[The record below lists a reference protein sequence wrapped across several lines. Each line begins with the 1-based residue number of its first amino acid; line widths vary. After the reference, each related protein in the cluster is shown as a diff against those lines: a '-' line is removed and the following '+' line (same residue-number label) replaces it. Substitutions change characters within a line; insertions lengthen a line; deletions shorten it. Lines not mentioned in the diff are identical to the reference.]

1 MKKFMIFLLM
11 TILYLGTCQARSEAS
26 YPKDANLKLLSWVSP
41 TPSQS
46 FLTRSNAT
54 GTFDI
59 TPSSTV
65 HLGVTSNNSVTFSRP
80 VDAVLESL
88 PGWPA
93 GATVNTVDWK
103 VDGSTFKTGGN
114 TCVVEG
120 LNVGNHTFNCEL
132 KLSNGDV
139 WTSNTVNIVVAEEN
153 IMLTIVGATQAC
165 ESDVV
170 TLTAV
175 INGQVQGHTYQ
186 WKVDG
191 EAIPGATGQTY
202 SFIPDTL
209 FKTAIENENLSHE
222 FTVEVN
228 RDGCLQTVSPIHP
241 FVILLKPE
249 ITLNFPEFVCENS
262 VYNIDAS
269 LSGFNS
275 SIQPYQ
281 WKWFKNNTL
290 YATTSE
296 ATLSLEA
303 VEENLNAEWA
313 VYALFEDLACATD
326 TAKMKADTVKFYE
339 GVPSTFTF
347 NLTNIEDDHHICVN
361 SVARYQASAQV
372 LDHSFDYSKFENATY
387 KWYVNNELVA
397 TTNSDIYEFSFPVS
411 GQYLVS
417 VVAIYDNYP
426 CTEFTDSDEMV
437 VDDIPEIA
445 IVGNN
450 VICAGDTT
458 LLGVVPKWEGG
469 LSNDFIYFYNKV
481 SHIDWFGNNELL
493 GTGTPDPYNGDQIG
507 VLQVAEPGVYVATV
521 VFDESACAASAEFTV
536 TQFGADLQVSAS
548 EMLVCPGTTVTLNAN
563 VDGWNNENIK
573 YEWNT
578 GETSSTISAV
588 VDRDSVFT
596 VTASAGDNC
605 SLVQT
610 INVKA
615 IPAENIQLTVK
626 AEVDT
631 ICVGGRVKATI
642 ENADPDYQGFY
653 TWYLN
658 GFEVAGSNLDTIF
671 FDVNNAGIYSVAAT
685 LSNFS
690 CGADTISAVDTFVV
704 VGGNTLVLAG
714 DNVVCPGDTAVVIA
728 TKIDGAKY
736 TWLGPNVENANNDT
750 LRTAVPGIYVL
761 TVEDTLYG
769 CPALT
774 ADFTINQIGA
784 DLQVYASDVLVCPG
798 TKVTVRA
805 NLDGFSNWNV
815 AYAWSTEDT
824 TSAAIATVSTDTTF
838 VVTAF
843 VTAPNSNNVCSLT
856 DSINVFVYDTTSVQ
870 LVVNATPE
878 NICQGSQVNLKVRP
892 IITSDATVAAPE
904 SYIWYI
910 NGVEIPGQNLD
921 SVILSLN
928 EPGSYEFSVR
938 PANQVCKVQP
948 ATYAQT
954 PVTVYAIPDMYIAGD
969 FVICTGDT
977 AYLAPIIQP
986 ADDKFTFTWN
996 TGSTDSLLKVTE
1008 AGVYH
1013 VYALGDNG
1021 KCYANASFSVTT
1033 FGGDLHVS
1041 ADRYSVCESEMVVLT
1056 ANLDGMQNENIKY
1069 AWSQNV
1075 NGTVSPLDTTSTLQV
1090 YPTETTTYIVTA
1102 IAGNCSMVDSVKIN
1116 VSEGN
1121 TYATT
1126 VTFGTT
1132 EGGTPDGEF
1141 CAGQQNFYFKAT
1153 STPYFEGMYK
1163 WFLDGNELPGENFS
1177 EISLSN
1183 ISIGVHYISAQP
1195 IASSCDV
1202 VEPSAELD
1210 FRVHAAPQVT
1220 LTGNQVICSGDTAKI
1235 LANATTP
1242 KYNPTSTIA
1251 YSYTYSWNNNDN
1263 DSLLEATEAGVY
1275 AVTVTDQF
1283 GCSTTETI
1291 NITTF
1296 GGDLHVSADKYV
1308 VCESEMVV
1316 LTANLDGMQNENIK
1330 YAWSQNVKGTV
1341 TPLDTTSTLQ
1351 VYPTDTTTYI
1361 VTAIAGN
1368 CSMVDSVTVN
1378 VINTSTTVNITVS
1391 ALEDTV
1397 CVGGQAT
1404 LSVASTDNH
1413 SYVWYQNGIVI
1424 PGENLSAITVN
1435 LNEPGMYVYAA
1446 TPANTAC
1453 VVSSTEAMD
1462 TIWVFANPEV
1472 ALTGN
1477 SVICNGDTA
1486 KILATVLNGNP
1497 ADYTYLW
1504 SNNDNDS
1511 LLNVVEAGIY
1521 TVTVTNKNTKCEATA
1536 DVAVT
1541 TFGGDLHVSADKYSV
1556 CESEMVVLTANLDG
1570 MQNENIKYA
1579 WSQNVKGT
1587 ITNLDTTS
1595 TLQVYPTDTTTYIV
1609 TAIAG
1614 NCSMVDSVTVN
1625 VILTPTTV
1633 NLTVSA
1639 LEDTVCVGGQATL
1652 SVASTDNHSYV
1663 WYQNG
1668 IVIPGENLN
1677 TIRVNL
1683 NEPGMYVYAAT
1694 PANTGCVVSTTEA
1707 MDTIW
1712 VFANPE
1718 VYITGDH
1725 FYTVNGDSAILF
1737 ATKLENCIYVWSN
1750 GATTDSIVVADAAVY
1765 TVTVTD
1771 TLTGCS
1777 TTVEYKVDAVVN
1789 AQVNIVG
1796 VESAC
1801 MSDVVTLTAVVDHDL
1816 IGVKYQWLIDGQ
1828 YIPGATGQHYVFK
1841 TDTLYENTG
1850 LLTHDIQV
1858 EVTREGCEDL
1868 ISPVHKFSIRPVPMA
1883 VITAPEYICEGDSA
1897 TFVVNVY
1904 SLGSEEEYQYA
1915 WFQDNEETPYEDTIS
1930 YINTKVFTTEEL
1942 TGHSYGVK
1950 VLYQDTAC
1958 ASSVS
1963 EFVSVK
1969 FYERP
1974 AEIQLTVN
1982 ADTVCEGAQIFYT
1995 LENVVDTLIPYI
2007 NWFVNGVQVSDA
2019 HDTIYS
2025 NVFDNPGDYHVYAK
2039 VAYEMYPCE
2048 IMYSNDTTV
2057 HVFEQPTVQITGDPI
2072 ICADST
2078 VSLFAMINDTIGSK
2092 KYNYEWRLYNFTL
2105 ADGDNYPEFTSE
2117 LEANYQNVAIEF
2129 ASDSVNLKTTLGP
2142 QDHPYIFT
2150 TEITTEHGC
2159 VAKSEP
2165 YFVYVGENLNVAVT
2179 VDYDTVCKGGEV
2191 TATAHIGNYNWD
2203 NLVYQWYENDTLI
2216 PHGTSRTY
2224 TTVLDSS
2231 TVFTVVV
2238 KQTTTQCE
2246 VSGKDSTEVI
2256 TPKNIMEVL
2265 VVNNGENVGNVC
2277 EGAQLEITAYFMDD
2291 ENNPYI
2297 DSSLRYVWTVNGMS
2311 IANYFGLEDPHGPS
2325 FSHQAYIYDNDTT
2338 DYVYSVYVVHDD
2350 IPGCHMSPV
2359 YSDTVTVRRNPVVT
2373 IDGTPNV
2380 CYFDPYTYNVALT
2393 AWVDGVQGEDVTY
2406 RWFES
2411 GQLRPNVGGADNR
2424 YRASWPAT
2432 YDNPWIFTVE
2442 VGTGNGCTAMSE
2454 PFYVNVYEKPVVN
2467 ITSDADSICEGGN
2480 VTLNANL
2487 DNYNDPMLTFQW
2499 YENVIDASHKL
2510 DGYTHEVEVMQPS
2523 ATTDYIV
2530 TVTHL
2535 MYSGSSSNHSANQLC
2550 WSADTFKVQVNA
2562 VPQVD
2567 SITNNLPDTNVVCDG
2582 YQLNLAAHISN
2593 GVEGGEVYT
2602 WYRNGE
2608 IIAGATG
2615 AEYTEVLSALNYE
2628 PTQYTYAVS
2637 VAQSASGCQ
2646 STVFT
2651 MNTFTVNPN
2660 PVVELTTDPIVCVAT
2675 DSNIML
2681 VANVYPAPET
2691 EVKFNWFENNSL
2703 FMSQTAE
2710 DTIYL
2715 TKPYR
2720 DYPYNFSV
2728 QLVNEYGC
2736 SAESSADVYVNANPV
2751 VNITATETEICDG
2764 PNNEITLSASL
2775 NDWNADMLT
2784 FQWYDNDTLIPGA
2797 TELHYT
2803 VAPARGTHYYTVKI
2817 DQLTSLCSATSD
2829 SLKVVVSPRPVIT
2842 SVDASQYTVCYGAQ
2856 IAVSAHLADTV
2867 AGETFTWYR
2876 NGILLE
2882 HAAGSTIYDAP
2893 GVVDN
2898 NTQTYVYEAF
2908 VTRPAAGCTSLP
2920 VASETVTVYP
2930 NPTVVITGDQ
2940 HVCETDSVFLIANVD
2955 TIGHNVGNLHYTW
2968 YESGMI
2974 RDNMGYNLGDN
2985 HFFAEYLY
2993 ARTEPYRFTVE
3004 VRRENDATGCV
3015 ARSEEFNVYV
3025 YTQPV
3030 VNITAT
3036 ETDICTNGEV
3046 TLTANLNDYN
3056 ATDLVYQ
3063 WYEVVPTQKFIGT
3076 GYNAD
3081 GTVKYDTVEVLNRVN
3096 IPGATQ
3102 ATFTANVATTTTFG
3116 VMILQTPSTCTANDE
3131 ITINVNP
3138 IPVVT
3143 NVTVNSNSSATV
3155 CDGAQVTI
3163 AATINPA
3170 DAEGAVYTWYRN
3182 GEEIAGVYGASFDEN
3197 VYTTDNHVT
3206 VNSYTAIVT
3215 LPASGCVSTISD
3227 SAAVVTVNPRP
3238 TTVTISGNNM
3248 ICFGDSTVLTAYS
3261 DVDGKFIW
3269 SNGVAD
3275 TNMITVGAGVYTVT
3289 MKTAEGC
3296 EMTSA
3301 PFTVESL
3308 GTDLLVSASETSIC
3322 QGEHTTLYVNQDGW
3336 NGNVSYQW
3344 DAQAG
3349 NSVATTVDVTPD
3361 STTTYKVT
3369 ATVNNENGSCSAV
3382 GEVTIVVTPRP
3393 VVDSVVASASAVC
3406 EGTQVTFTAYGN
3418 GDSYIWYHNGYEVPG
3433 ENQNVLVVNFNE
3445 EGSYSYSAKAVNNSG
3460 CVSAQASTPVTVVVN
3475 AAPESVVITGQ
3486 TVICDGGSTTLFAN
3500 VIPNTGNITY
3510 EWFKD
3515 NVAIA
3520 NSDSNSLVV
3529 SAAGSYKVSATT
3541 NNCTTTSDAVVVT
3554 VEQTP
3559 TLQLTATETTICVGG
3574 ETVITAELNGYNNP
3588 TATYSWT
3595 GTVNNGTVV
3604 LNGYTG
3610 SSYSFQ
3616 PTVEGTYKFVVTG
3629 SQSTSGCVAT
3639 DSINITVNN
3648 IPMAPAISV
3657 TNGNSIVC
3665 DGGQVNLSI
3674 TNAVSGA
3681 TYTWFEND
3689 VVIPGATNST
3699 LSVSPV
3705 SVDGDLT
3712 TYSYKAIATLPA
3724 SGCVS
3729 YATPVATIV
3738 TVIPTP
3744 EVAVSVNGNTTLCAG
3759 GTTTLNANVTP
3770 AGAGYSYQWYQDNVL
3785 MPNDTNSTLVV
3796 SAAARETAYNYHVV
3810 VSANAGCTVASLP
3823 TSIVVKPQ
3831 PSVVATV
3838 LNDTV
3843 CVGGTTIFTA
3853 EVVNG
3858 GVETEYN
3865 NYTYKW
3871 YNNLSTTT
3879 PVAETQTFATS
3890 NLGAGTYSYWVV
3902 VESAYGCESTSN
3914 NVAHVVVAD
3923 PTVTVAVAQ
3932 GYPATV
3938 CDGGQTTLIANV
3950 SGGNGNVSYQWY
3962 KNNIPL
3968 YGETNMTLETE
3979 PLAFGAAAAYTVVVS
3994 QSGVGCESVSAA
4006 YNVNVVPAYTVTI
4019 TGSGNVCEGGT
4030 LTLTANVNNKLDG
4043 DNLTYQWY
4051 KVANGVVVPVN
4062 GATQYQY
4069 STSDILLNSS
4079 YDYFVVVTSGISGCS
4094 VESETVPVN
4103 VVAAPSVTINGA
4115 SSVCAGGDLVLNAQ
4129 VSGGVAGAAYQYIW
4143 NWTGAENGA
4152 DTVAT
4157 ASFVPALNNASDAS
4171 APYYFTVTV
4180 KRADNT
4186 GCTATSAAHR
4196 VDVNAVPSVVV
4207 TADNAYICAG
4217 GDVTFTAHVSPVG
4230 GTYNYKWT
4238 VGNVT
4243 LPNNS
4248 SSVTVAQ
4255 PATGTVNATVVVTD
4269 ATTSA
4274 ACNVTASLSVP
4285 VQVVGAPV
4293 VSVEAT
4299 HYTMCVGGTTKL
4311 TATVANSNSN
4321 ISNNYSYQWQ
4331 LNGFD
4336 IAGATDNTFV
4346 QSIDA
4351 AGAYNYT
4358 VKVTHNGNLGCTA
4371 ASTAPVTVLVAE
4383 QPSVS
4388 LSSLDGLAICEGG
4401 SITLTGVVDNWS
4413 NTVNGAT
4420 NKDIYGALTF
4430 DWYSNGLVQHHNT
4443 NITNSASNQVVETL
4457 NNVGNYSYQVV
4468 VTPSGYNCQ
4477 PQASNINVVNVVSN
4491 PSWTDV
4497 HVYSE
4502 NGTDV
4507 CLGETVTLMASIQG
4521 GVADYSGST
4530 NGYIQ
4535 WTVTDQNNNT
4545 MNVGGGLGGNSYDIP
4560 SAPGTYIY
4568 TPTFV
4573 GNIGSGC
4580 QLTNTAAVQQIVTVH
4595 ELPTATF
4602 ASGDGASLCLNDPS
4616 ASAELVINFTG
4627 VAPFVYVV
4635 KDNQGNPVA
4644 QGTTLAN
4651 NVSIYVQPT
4660 EQTTYFIDLVADAY
4674 CQNTALESSASATVY
4689 VKHIEFD
4696 ETFFVSGCNDNGEV
4710 TVDFTVVQGNP
4721 TASFTVVYANGL
4733 QASGNISNNT
4743 ATFAAPSA
4751 PGDYPAVITIDGC
4764 SYDITVRVLVGEYG
4778 LGGTLP
4784 IMDQRWNDVV
4794 VVNNNPATNGGHTFV
4809 GFQWYKN
4816 GVAIPGATFSNYQD
4830 KGGLNGFYSVELIE
4844 KDENGNMVVFQT
4856 CEAYFN
4862 SVSSVKAYPVPAN
4875 VRQEIT
4881 IELDLTSEELEG
4893 AILDIYSVTGAHI
4906 RQVTDLQPITKIGGF
4921 QAQGTY
4927 FGRILT
4933 GTNEIKTVKFVIVK

>member
-26 YPKDANLKLLSWVSP
+26 YPKDASPKLLSWVSP

-46 FLTRSNAT
+46 FLNRVSADYTFNFVSPTSAT
-54 GTFDI
+54 
-59 TPSSTV
+59 V
-65 HLGVTSNNSVTFSRP
+65 YLGVTSNNTVTFVRP
-80 VDAVLESL
+80 IAADFVDDYTGTTRIQSVS
-88 PGWPA
+88 
-93 GATVNTVDWK
+93 WK
-103 VDGSTFKTGGN
+103 LDGS
-114 TCVVEG
+114 VVSTDNG
-120 LNVGNHTFNCEL
+120 TQYTVSDLVVGNHTFECE
-132 KLSNGDV
+132 V
-139 WTSNTVNIVVAEEN
+139 TSTSGKVYLATASIVVDEET
-153 IMLTIVGATQAC
+153 IAVSIVGATQAC
-165 ESDVV
+165 QSEVV
-170 TLTAV
+170 TLTTV
-175 INGQVQGHTYQ
+175 LEGQVVGQTYQ

-202 SFIPDTL
+202 SFVSDTL
-209 FKTAIENENLSHE
+209 FKNAIANENLTHE

-228 RDGCLQTVSPIHP
+228 RAGCLQTVSPVHP
-241 FVILLKPE
+241 FVIIAQPE
-249 ITLNFPEFVCENS
+249 LTLNIPEFVCENEVWS
-262 VYNIDAS
+262 IDAALEGS
-269 LSGFNS
+269 NGDL
-275 SIQPYQ
+275 QPYK
-281 WKWFKNNTL
+281 WKWFKDDVL

-296 ATLSLEA
+296 SSLSLTA
-303 VEENLNAEWA
+303 TPENLGSAWS
-313 VYALFEDLACATD
+313 VYALFENVACATD
-326 TAKMKADTVKFYE
+326 TAKLKADTVKFYE
-339 GVPSTFTF
+339 DVPSDITFELH
-347 NLTNIEDDHHICVN
+347 NTNTNNANSVCVN
-361 SVARYQASAQV
+361 SNVRYQALAMKSYGMISGHV
-372 LDHSFDYSKFENATY
+372 DLGNATY
-387 KWYVNNELVA
+387 RWYVNNELVA
-397 TTNSDIYEFSFPVS
+397 TTNINMYDFSFPVP
-411 GQYLVS
+411 GEYVVS
-417 VVAIYDNYP
+417 VVINYDNYP
-426 CTEFTDSDEMV
+426 CTEFTVYDEIL
-437 VDDIPEIA
+437 VDKIPEIA

-458 LLGVVPKWEGG
+458 WLGVAPKADGG
-469 LSNDFIYFYNKV
+469 SLSYGHFFFYDKV
-481 SHIDWFGNNELL
+481 ERIAWYANNELIH
-493 GTGTPDPYNGDQIG
+493 TSTPNPYNGGQIG
-507 VLQVAEPGVYVATV
+507 ALPVTEPGVYVATV
-521 VFDESACAASAEFTV
+521 IFKESGCAASAEFTV
-536 TQFGADLQVSAS
+536 YQFGADLQVNAS
-548 EMLVCPGTTVTLNAN
+548 EMYACQGTPVMLNANANGWNNQNIQYAWSTGDTTSTITHILEKDTTITVTAYALDSASTCNLTQKIDLKVAPAEGIQLTVNVDNDTVCVGNTVTATLTNDNADYKGFYKWYLNGVEVPGSNLDTILINVPAAGNYSLAATLANFTCGTDTVSASANILAVGTPEITLAGTNVICQNDTAVVYATNVDNAVYTWMGPDVTGASNDTLKTTVPGVYVVSVEDTLHGCAPSTASITVMQTGGNLKVYASETNVCPGTTVTMNAVLDGWKN
-563 VDGWNNENIK
+563 QNVKYAWSTSDTSSMLSFVVEKDTVIGVTAATLVDGEFSSLCNLTDSIK
-573 YEWNT
+573 
-578 GETSSTISAV
+578 
-588 VDRDSVFT
+588 
-596 VTASAGDNC
+596 
-605 SLVQT
+605 
-610 INVKA
+610 
-615 IPAENIQLTVK
+615 LTVLD
-626 AEVDT
+626 VTPDT
-631 ICVGGRVKATI
+631 LLVELLSDTIICVGGQAKLAVAPKDEDVAI
-642 ENADPDYQGFY
+642 DYY
-653 TWYLN
+653 TWYVNGIEIPGQHMDTVTLN
-658 GFEVAGSNLDTIF
+658 LNEVGNYTFSVKPAYNNCFEPAATTAEKSVAVMAVPQVAIIGNNVVCYGDTAVLTAVPSIPGENY
-671 FDVNNAGIYSVAAT
+671 VYSWNAGLGTDSALKTVEPGIYSVT
-685 LSNFS
+685 LT
-690 CGADTISAVDTFVV
+690 DTIS
-704 VGGNTLVLAG
+704 
-714 DNVVCPGDTAVVIA
+714 
-728 TKIDGAKY
+728 
-736 TWLGPNVENANNDT
+736 
-750 LRTAVPGIYVL
+750 
-761 TVEDTLYG
+761 G
-769 CPALT
+769 CYAT
-774 ADFTINQIGA
+774 AD
-784 DLQVYASDVLVCPG
+784 
-798 TKVTVRA
+798 
-805 NLDGFSNWNV
+805 V
-815 AYAWSTEDT
+815 A
-824 TSAAIATVSTDTTF
+824 V
-838 VVTAF
+838 
-843 VTAPNSNNVCSLT
+843 
-856 DSINVFVYDTTSVQ
+856 
-870 LVVNATPE
+870 
-878 NICQGSQVNLKVRP
+878 
-892 IITSDATVAAPE
+892 
-904 SYIWYI
+904 
-910 NGVEIPGQNLD
+910 
-921 SVILSLN
+921 
-928 EPGSYEFSVR
+928 
-938 PANQVCKVQP
+938 
-948 ATYAQT
+948 
-954 PVTVYAIPDMYIAGD
+954 
-969 FVICTGDT
+969 
-977 AYLAPIIQP
+977 
-986 ADDKFTFTWN
+986 
-996 TGSTDSLLKVTE
+996 
-1008 AGVYH
+1008 
-1013 VYALGDNG
+1013 
-1021 KCYANASFSVTT
+1021 
-1033 FGGDLHVS
+1033 
-1041 ADRYSVCESEMVVLT
+1041 
-1056 ANLDGMQNENIKY
+1056 
-1069 AWSQNV
+1069 
-1075 NGTVSPLDTTSTLQV
+1075 
-1090 YPTETTTYIVTA
+1090 
-1102 IAGNCSMVDSVKIN
+1102 
-1116 VSEGN
+1116 
-1121 TYATT
+1121 
-1126 VTFGTT
+1126 
-1132 EGGTPDGEF
+1132 
-1141 CAGQQNFYFKAT
+1141 
-1153 STPYFEGMYK
+1153 
-1163 WFLDGNELPGENFS
+1163 
-1177 EISLSN
+1177 
-1183 ISIGVHYISAQP
+1183 
-1195 IASSCDV
+1195 
-1202 VEPSAELD
+1202 
-1210 FRVHAAPQVT
+1210 
-1220 LTGNQVICSGDTAKI
+1220 
-1235 LANATTP
+1235 
-1242 KYNPTSTIA
+1242 
-1251 YSYTYSWNNNDN
+1251 
-1263 DSLLEATEAGVY
+1263 
-1275 AVTVTDQF
+1275 
-1283 GCSTTETI
+1283 
-1291 NITTF
+1291 TTF

-1330 YAWSQNVKGTV
+1330 YAWSQNVKGTI
-1341 TPLDTTSTLQ
+1341 TNLDTTSTLQ

-1378 VINTSTTVNITVS
+1378 VINTPTTVNLTVS

-1511 LLNVVEAGIY
+1511 LLNVVDAGIY
-1521 TVTVTNKNTKCEATA
+1521 TVTVTNKNTNCYATA
-1536 DVAVT
+1536 DVTVNR
-1541 TFGGDLHVSADKYSV
+1541 FGGDLHVQADRYAV

-1570 MQNENIKYA
+1570 FSNEIVKYV
-1579 WSQNVKGT
+1579 WSANGVATG
-1587 ITNLDTTS
+1587 DTTS
-1595 TLQVYPTDTTTYIV
+1595 TLQVYPTDTTTYSV

-1614 NCSMVDSVTVN
+1614 NCSMTDSVTIN
-1625 VILTPTTV
+1625 VTKTSTLAD
-1633 NLTVSA
+1633 LTVKA
-1639 LEDTVCVGGQATL
+1639 AEKNICLGEQATV
-1652 SVASTDNHSYV
+1652 SVTSSDPHSYI
-1663 WYQNG
+1663 WYMNG
-1668 IVIPGENLN
+1668 VVIPGEHLSSI
-1677 TIRVNL
+1677 TINF
-1683 NEPGMYVYAAT
+1683 NEPGMYTFAAT
-1694 PANTGCVVSTTEA
+1694 PATTNCVISDPSA
-1707 MDTIW
+1707 MDT
-1712 VFANPE
+1712 VFVAAPPV
-1718 VYITGDH
+1718 VYVTGDH
-1725 FYTVNGDSAILF
+1725 FYTVNGDSAHVTANFI
-1737 ATKLENCIYVWSN
+1737 ENCVYSWSN
-1750 GATTDSIVVADAAVY
+1750 GATTQEIVVADAAVY

-1777 TTVEYKVDAVVN
+1777 TTVEFKVDAVVN

-1816 IGVKYQWLIDGQ
+1816 IGVQYQWLIDGQ
-1828 YIPGATGQHYVFK
+1828 YIPGATGQHYTFK

-1858 EVTREGCEDL
+1858 EVTREGCED
-1868 ISPVHKFSIRPVPMA
+1868 IQSPVHKFSIRPVPMA
-1883 VITAPEYICEGDSA
+1883 VISAPEYICEGDSA
-1897 TFVVNVY
+1897 TFEVNVY
-1904 SLGSEEEYQYA
+1904 ALGLEEQYQYA

-2117 LEANYQNVAIEF
+2117 LEANYQNVAVEF

-2203 NLVYQWYENDTLI
+2203 NLVYQWYENETLI

-2224 TTVLDSS
+2224 TTVLDST

-2311 IANYFGLEDPHGPS
+2311 ITNYFGLEDPHGPS

-2393 AWVDGVQGEDVTY
+2393 AWVDGVQDENATY
-2406 RWFES
+2406 KWFES

-2442 VGTGNGCTAMSE
+2442 VGNGDGCTAMSE

-2608 IIAGATG
+2608 IIEGATG
-2615 AEYTEVLSALNYE
+2615 AEYTEVMSALNYE

-2856 IAVSAHLADTV
+2856 IAVTAHVADTV
-2867 AGETFTWYR
+2867 EGEVFTWTR
-2876 NGILLE
+2876 NGVVIPG
-2882 HAAGSTIYDAP
+2882 ATASTIFDAP

-3063 WYEVVPTQKFIGT
+3063 WYEVVPTQKIIGT

-3102 ATFTANVATTTTFG
+3102 TTFTTNVATTTTFG

-3206 VNSYTAIVT
+3206 VNTYTAIVT

-3261 DVDGKFIW
+3261 DVDGMFIW
-3269 SNGVAD
+3269 SNNVAD

-3296 EMTSA
+3296 ELSSA

-3308 GTDLLVSASETSIC
+3308 GTELLVSASETSIC

-3369 ATVNNENGSCSAV
+3369 ATVNNENGSCTAV

-3475 AAPESVVITGQ
+3475 AAPESVAITGQ

-3520 NSDSNSLVV
+3520 NTDSNLLVV

-4069 STSDILLNSS
+4069 STSDLLLNSS

-4129 VSGGVAGAAYQYIW
+4129 VTGGVAGAAYQYIW

-4285 VQVVGAPV
+4285 VQVVAAPV

-4521 GVADYSGST
+4521 GVSDYSGST

-4660 EQTTYFIDLVADAY
+4660 EQTTYFIDFVADAY

-4844 KDENGNMVVFQT
+4844 KDENGNMVVYQT

>member
-26 YPKDANLKLLSWVSP
+26 YPKDASPKLLSWVSP

-46 FLTRSNAT
+46 FLNRVSADYTFNFVSPTSAT
-54 GTFDI
+54 
-59 TPSSTV
+59 V
-65 HLGVTSNNSVTFSRP
+65 YLGVTSNNTVTFVRP
-80 VDAVLESL
+80 VAADF
-88 PGWPA
+88 
-93 GATVNTVDWK
+93 VDDYTGTTRVQSVSWK
-103 VDGSTFKTGGN
+103 LDGS
-114 TCVVEG
+114 VVSTDNG
-120 LNVGNHTFNCEL
+120 TQYTVSDLVVGNHTFECE
-132 KLSNGDV
+132 V
-139 WTSNTVNIVVAEEN
+139 TSTSGKVYLATASIVVDEET
-153 IMLTIVGATQAC
+153 IAVSIVGATQAC
-165 ESDVV
+165 QSEVV
-170 TLTAV
+170 TLTTV
-175 INGQVQGHTYQ
+175 IEGQVVGQTYQ

-202 SFIPDTL
+202 SFVSDTL
-209 FKTAIENENLSHE
+209 FKNAIENENLTHE

-228 RDGCLQTVSPIHP
+228 RAGCLQTVSPVHP
-241 FVILLKPE
+241 FVIIAQPE
-249 ITLNFPEFVCENS
+249 LTLNIPEYVCENEVWS
-262 VYNIDAS
+262 IDAALEGS
-269 LSGFNS
+269 NGDL
-275 SIQPYQ
+275 QPYK
-281 WKWFKNNTL
+281 WKWFKDDVL

-296 ATLSLEA
+296 SSLSLTA
-303 VEENLNAEWA
+303 TPENLGSAWS
-313 VYALFEDLACATD
+313 VFALFENVACATD
-326 TAKMKADTVKFYE
+326 TAKLKADTVKLYE
-339 GVPSTFTF
+339 APEGTITINAPEEYCINTEVRFGISNQIT
-347 NLTNIEDDHHICVN
+347 NLDKLGKAVYT
-361 SVARYQASAQV
+361 
-372 LDHSFDYSKFENATY
+372 
-387 KWYVNNELVA
+387 WYVDGEKVQAPNGLHYTDEILETSFSESGFHKVQFVA
-397 TTNSDIYEFSFPVS
+397 AFE
-411 GQYLVS
+411 
-417 VVAIYDNYP
+417 NYP
-426 CTEFTDSDEMV
+426 CDEIV
-437 VDDIPEIA
+437 AEYVIEVKEPIS
-445 IVGNN
+445 ISLVGNN
-450 VICAGDTT
+450 VICEGDTT
-458 LLGVVPKWEGG
+458 RI
-469 LSNDFIYFYNKV
+469 S
-481 SHIDWFGNNELL
+481 
-493 GTGTPDPYNGDQIG
+493 
-507 VLQVAEPGVYVATV
+507 V
-521 VFDESACAASAEFTV
+521 VFDGHPGDVYPGEYEYWWYLPNEEEPIRVYGEPYMDVTEPGMYKIQAISSYHGGDYGGNCVSQAEFTV
-536 TQFGADLQVSAS
+536 YQFGADLQVNAS
-548 EMLVCPGTTVTLNAN
+548 EMYACQGTPVMLNANANGWNNQNIQYAWSTGDTTSTITHILEKDTTITVTAYALDSASTCNLTQKIDLKVVPAESIQLTVNVDNDTVCVGSTVTATLTNDNADYKGFYKWYLNGVEVPGSNLDTILINVPAAGNYSLAATLANFTCGTDTVSASANILAVGTPEITLAGTNVICQNDTAVIYATHVDNAVYTWMGPDVTGASNDTLKTTVPGVYVVSVEDTLHGCAPSTASITVMQTGGNLKVYASETNVCPGTTVTMNAVLDGWKN
-563 VDGWNNENIK
+563 QNVKYAWSTSDTSSMLSFVVEKDTVISVTAATLVDGEFSSLCNLTDSIK
-573 YEWNT
+573 
-578 GETSSTISAV
+578 
-588 VDRDSVFT
+588 
-596 VTASAGDNC
+596 
-605 SLVQT
+605 
-610 INVKA
+610 
-615 IPAENIQLTVK
+615 LTVLD
-626 AEVDT
+626 VTPDT
-631 ICVGGRVKATI
+631 LLVELLSDTIICVGGQAKLAVAPKDEDVTI
-642 ENADPDYQGFY
+642 DYY
-653 TWYLN
+653 TWYVNGIEIPGQHMDTVTLN
-658 GFEVAGSNLDTIF
+658 LNEVGNYTFSVKSAYNNCFEPAATTAEKSVAVMAVPQVAIIGNNVVCYGDTAVLTAVPTIPGENY
-671 FDVNNAGIYSVAAT
+671 VYSWNAGLGTDSALKTVEPGIYSVMLT
-685 LSNFS
+685 
-690 CGADTISAVDTFVV
+690 DTIS
-704 VGGNTLVLAG
+704 
-714 DNVVCPGDTAVVIA
+714 
-728 TKIDGAKY
+728 
-736 TWLGPNVENANNDT
+736 
-750 LRTAVPGIYVL
+750 
-761 TVEDTLYG
+761 G
-769 CPALT
+769 CYAT
-774 ADFTINQIGA
+774 AD
-784 DLQVYASDVLVCPG
+784 
-798 TKVTVRA
+798 VTVNR
-805 NLDGFSNWNV
+805 
-815 AYAWSTEDT
+815 
-824 TSAAIATVSTDTTF
+824 
-838 VVTAF
+838 
-843 VTAPNSNNVCSLT
+843 
-856 DSINVFVYDTTSVQ
+856 
-870 LVVNATPE
+870 
-878 NICQGSQVNLKVRP
+878 
-892 IITSDATVAAPE
+892 
-904 SYIWYI
+904 
-910 NGVEIPGQNLD
+910 
-921 SVILSLN
+921 
-928 EPGSYEFSVR
+928 
-938 PANQVCKVQP
+938 
-948 ATYAQT
+948 
-954 PVTVYAIPDMYIAGD
+954 
-969 FVICTGDT
+969 
-977 AYLAPIIQP
+977 
-986 ADDKFTFTWN
+986 
-996 TGSTDSLLKVTE
+996 
-1008 AGVYH
+1008 
-1013 VYALGDNG
+1013 
-1021 KCYANASFSVTT
+1021 
-1033 FGGDLHVS
+1033 FGGDLHVQ
-1041 ADRYSVCESEMVVLT
+1041 ADRYAVCESEMVVLT
-1056 ANLDGMQNENIKY
+1056 ANLDGFSNE
-1069 AWSQNV
+1069 
-1075 NGTVSPLDTTSTLQV
+1075 
-1090 YPTETTTYIVTA
+1090 IV
-1102 IAGNCSMVDSVKIN
+1102 
-1116 VSEGN
+1116 
-1121 TYATT
+1121 
-1126 VTFGTT
+1126 
-1132 EGGTPDGEF
+1132 
-1141 CAGQQNFYFKAT
+1141 
-1153 STPYFEGMYK
+1153 
-1163 WFLDGNELPGENFS
+1163 
-1177 EISLSN
+1177 
-1183 ISIGVHYISAQP
+1183 
-1195 IASSCDV
+1195 
-1202 VEPSAELD
+1202 
-1210 FRVHAAPQVT
+1210 
-1220 LTGNQVICSGDTAKI
+1220 
-1235 LANATTP
+1235 
-1242 KYNPTSTIA
+1242 
-1251 YSYTYSWNNNDN
+1251 
-1263 DSLLEATEAGVY
+1263 
-1275 AVTVTDQF
+1275 
-1283 GCSTTETI
+1283 
-1291 NITTF
+1291 
-1296 GGDLHVSADKYV
+1296 KYV
-1308 VCESEMVV
+1308 WS
-1316 LTANLDGMQNENIK
+1316 ANGVAI
-1330 YAWSQNVKGTV
+1330 G
-1341 TPLDTTSTLQ
+1341 DTTSTLQ
-1351 VYPTDTTTYI
+1351 VYPTDTTTYS

-1368 CSMVDSVTVN
+1368 CSMTDSVTIN
-1378 VINTSTTVNITVS
+1378 VTKTSTLADLTVKAAEKNICLGEQATVS
-1391 ALEDTV
+1391 VTSSDP
-1397 CVGGQAT
+1397 
-1404 LSVASTDNH
+1404 H
-1413 SYVWYQNGIVI
+1413 SYIWYMNGVVI
-1424 PGENLSAITVN
+1424 PGEHLSSITIN
-1435 LNEPGMYVYAA
+1435 FNEPGMYTFAA
-1446 TPANTAC
+1446 TPATTNC
-1453 VVSSTEAMD
+1453 VISDPSAMD
-1462 TIWVFANPEV
+1462 TVFV
-1472 ALTGN
+1472 A
-1477 SVICNGDTA
+1477 A
-1486 KILATVLNGNP
+1486 P
-1497 ADYTYLW
+1497 P
-1504 SNNDNDS
+1504 
-1511 LLNVVEAGIY
+1511 VV
-1521 TVTVTNKNTKCEATA
+1521 
-1536 DVAVT
+1536 
-1541 TFGGDLHVSADKYSV
+1541 
-1556 CESEMVVLTANLDG
+1556 
-1570 MQNENIKYA
+1570 
-1579 WSQNVKGT
+1579 
-1587 ITNLDTTS
+1587 
-1595 TLQVYPTDTTTYIV
+1595 
-1609 TAIAG
+1609 
-1614 NCSMVDSVTVN
+1614 
-1625 VILTPTTV
+1625 
-1633 NLTVSA
+1633 
-1639 LEDTVCVGGQATL
+1639 
-1652 SVASTDNHSYV
+1652 YV
-1663 WYQNG
+1663 
-1668 IVIPGENLN
+1668 
-1677 TIRVNL
+1677 
-1683 NEPGMYVYAAT
+1683 
-1694 PANTGCVVSTTEA
+1694 
-1707 MDTIW
+1707 
-1712 VFANPE
+1712 
-1718 VYITGDH
+1718 TGDH
-1725 FYTVNGDSAILF
+1725 FYTVNGDSAHVTANFI
-1737 ATKLENCIYVWSN
+1737 ENCVYSWSN
-1750 GATTDSIVVADAAVY
+1750 GATTQEIVVADAAVY

-1777 TTVEYKVDAVVN
+1777 TTVEFKVDAVVN

-1816 IGVKYQWLIDGQ
+1816 IGVQYQWLIDGQ
-1828 YIPGATGQHYVFK
+1828 YIPGATGQHYTFK

-1858 EVTREGCEDL
+1858 EVTREGCED
-1868 ISPVHKFSIRPVPMA
+1868 IQSPVHKFSIRPVPMA
-1883 VITAPEYICEGDSA
+1883 VISAPEYICEGDSA
-1897 TFVVNVY
+1897 TFEVNVY
-1904 SLGSEEEYQYA
+1904 ALGLEEQYQYA

-2117 LEANYQNVAIEF
+2117 LEANYQNVAVEF

-2203 NLVYQWYENDTLI
+2203 NLVYQWYENETLI

-2224 TTVLDSS
+2224 TTVLDST

-2311 IANYFGLEDPHGPS
+2311 ITNYFGLEDPHGPS

-2393 AWVDGVQGEDVTY
+2393 AWVDGVQDENATY
-2406 RWFES
+2406 KWFES

-2442 VGTGNGCTAMSE
+2442 VGNGDGCTAMSE

-2550 WSADTFKVQVNA
+2550 WSADTFKVQVNK

-2608 IIAGATG
+2608 IIEGATG
-2615 AEYTEVLSALNYE
+2615 AEYTEVMSALNYE

-2856 IAVSAHLADTV
+2856 IAVTAHVADTV
-2867 AGETFTWYR
+2867 EGEVFTWTR
-2876 NGILLE
+2876 NGVVIPG
-2882 HAAGSTIYDAP
+2882 ATASTIFDAP

-2955 TIGHNVGNLHYTW
+2955 TIGYNVGNLHYTW

-3063 WYEVVPTQKFIGT
+3063 WYEVVPTQKIIGT

-3102 ATFTANVATTTTFG
+3102 ATFTTNAATTTTFG

-3206 VNSYTAIVT
+3206 VNTYTAIVT

-3261 DVDGKFIW
+3261 DVDGMFIW
-3269 SNGVAD
+3269 SNNVAD

-3296 EMTSA
+3296 ELSSA

-3308 GTDLLVSASETSIC
+3308 GTELLVSASETSIC

-3369 ATVNNENGSCSAV
+3369 ATVNNENGSCTAV

-3475 AAPESVVITGQ
+3475 AAPESVAITGQ

-3520 NSDSNSLVV
+3520 NSDSNLLVV

-4069 STSDILLNSS
+4069 STSDLLLNSS

-4129 VSGGVAGAAYQYIW
+4129 VTGGVAGAAYQYIW

-4311 TATVANSNSN
+4311 TATVANANSN